1 MTDGPES
8 PPPATASESDITT
21 RRYFSNASGRRVNTA
36 CVVLETLHYQ
46 YPDLHIVVSPE
57 RGSNLLDFAAAGHAR
72 AELIDSDAARFPES
86 LKYKTYV
93 PPARRLDDEEGRLA
107 GWVDYGKFAYDWEDN
122 KFIIYLADGRDGM
135 SSYPQV
141 RNYYILTKDK
151 AKADALIV
159 AAGKWSSEVQ
169 EEVWV
174 FDQGNWQKSSEL
186 FRSIMQSS
194 WDNVILDKEMK
205 NAIIGDHLTFFTSR
219 DSYARLK
226 VPWKRGLLYYGP
238 PGNGKTISIKAT
250 MKMLWELEK
259 PVITLYVRSLASYG
273 GPEYSIQSIFQKAR
287 QLAPCYLVFEDLD
300 TLISPSVRSYF
311 LNEVDG
317 LRSNDGIFMIG
328 STNHIDQLDPGISKR
343 PSRFDRKYL
352 FPDPDFKQRVAYC
365 QFWQHKL
372 ASNKEIDFPDS
383 LCAAIANI
391 TEDFSF
397 AYMQEAFVAALLAI
411 ARRAASDAEDDSP
424 AQAKDED
431 ARSTA
436 SMGGLTITEDVGD
449 GWVEIVVGDGELD
462 GLVLWVEIKRQIEIL
477 RDGMNEEGA

>member
-1 MTDGPES
+1 MLFCLSRSAHRG
-8 PPPATASESDITT
+8 
-21 RRYFSNASGRRVNTA
+21 
-36 CVVLETLHYQ
+36 L
-46 YPDLHIVVSPE
+46 PE

-86 LKYKTYV
+86 LKYKTY
-93 PPARRLDDEEGRLA
+93 
-107 GWVDYGKFAYDWEDN
+107 FAYDWEDN

-205 NAIIGDHLTFFTSR
+205 NAIIGDHLTFFT
-219 DSYARLK
+219 
-226 VPWKRGLLYYGP
+226 PLYYGP

-397 AYMQEAFVAALLAI
+397 AYMQEAF
-411 ARRAASDAEDDSP
+411 
-424 AQAKDED
+424 AKDED

>member
-1 MTDGPES
+1 MPSFYPFRPTSASSAMTDGPES

-259 PVITLYVRSLASYG
+259 PVITLYVRSLASVGY
-273 GPEYSIQSIFQKAR
+273 PTSTSFFP
-287 QLAPCYLVFEDLD
+287 LPLF
-300 TLISPSVRSYF
+300 YF
-311 LNEVDG
+311 
-317 LRSNDGIFMIG
+317 
-328 STNHIDQLDPGISKR
+328 
-343 PSRFDRKYL
+343 
-352 FPDPDFKQRVAYC
+352 
-365 QFWQHKL
+365 
-372 ASNKEIDFPDS
+372 S
-383 LCAAIANI
+383 L
-391 TEDFSF
+391 FSF
-397 AYMQEAFVAALLAI
+397 V
-411 ARRAASDAEDDSP
+411 RHR
-424 AQAKDED
+424 KT
-431 ARSTA
+431 RH
-436 SMGGLTITEDVGD
+436 GLT
-449 GWVEIVVGDGELD
+449 
-462 GLVLWVEIKRQIEIL
+462 
-477 RDGMNEEGA
+477 